1 MKVEDRADT
10 QKEDGSNDRIR
21 VFVIASDEK
30 LIGYYLPREFRHFT
44 NTGAQGSDACTCVRA
59 NT

>member
-1 MKVEDRADT
+1 MKVERRADR
-10 QKEDGSNDRIR
+10 QKEDGSKDRIR

-44 NTGAQGSDACTCVRA
+44 NTGLVPAYE
-59 NT
+59 